1 MGTDDLNNRNA
12 AKRNLKRF
20 KTSFI
25 SAEVVYI
32 YLVNK
37 GRIIEEITVDV
48 FENYDDPDWYATYR
62 VEELEVKNFFAP
74 CSLHL
79 N

>member
-1 MGTDDLNNRNA
+1 MGSDDLNKRNA
-12 AKRNLKRF
+12 AKRNLRRF

-25 SAEVVYI
+25 SAEVCYT
-32 YLVNK
+32 YLVNY
-37 GRIIEEITVDV
+37 GRIVSEITVDV
-48 FENYDDPDWYATYR
+48 FEDYEDPDWYATYK